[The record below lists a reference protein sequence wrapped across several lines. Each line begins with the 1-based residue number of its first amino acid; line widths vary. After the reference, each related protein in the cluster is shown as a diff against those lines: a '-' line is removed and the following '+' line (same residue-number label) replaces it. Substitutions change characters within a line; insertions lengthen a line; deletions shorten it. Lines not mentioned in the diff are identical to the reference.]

1 MTMLTLEDLFLD
13 ELKDIYDAEK
23 RLTKALPKMAKSAS
37 SAKLRKAFESHLRET
52 ERQIDRIEKVFAQLG
67 KAARGKKCE
76 AMTGLVEEG
85 SELMNEDA
93 AVGVLDAGLIA
104 AAQKV
109 EHYEIATYG
118 TLIAWAKTLGHK
130 QIAGLLATTLREEEA
145 TDKKLTKLAAE
156 LNAKAA
162 REPDEDE
169 LAEQN
174 KGLLSKMAEAVG
186 MS

>member
-1 MTMLTLEDLFLD
+1 
-13 ELKDIYDAEK
+13 
-23 RLTKALPKMAKSAS
+23 
-37 SAKLRKAFESHLRET
+37 
-52 ERQIDRIEKVFAQLG
+52 
-67 KAARGKKCE
+67 
-76 AMTGLVEEG
+76 MTGLVEEG

-93 AVGVLDAGLIA
+93 AEGVLDAGLIA

-145 TDKKLTKLAAE
+145 TDKKLTKLAAD

-174 KGLLSKMAEAVG
+174 KGLFSKVAEAVG